1 MSVCRVFLETTATA
15 HLLDPVERGHVTN
28 MTGTGQT
35 DLTKPDRPQGGTK
48 TAATGALAVEKNPN
62 QKNVPTM
69 TGATAG
75 ANAAKRSREAPL
87 PLETGC
93 LSPGGPANAA
103 ESTSGMTLLCVTAV
117 VP

>member
-1 MSVCRVFLETTATA
+1 MDFPRGPTLLFSLTFEATHAAMKKRFSCCPETTATA
-15 HLLDPVERGHVTN
+15 HLLAPAERGHAMMI

-35 DLTKPDRPQGGTK
+35 DLTTPDKPQGGTK
-48 TAATGALAVEKNPN
+48 TAATGALAVEKNPS

-87 PLETGC
+87 PPETG
-93 LSPGGPANAA
+93 
-103 ESTSGMTLLCVTAV
+103 
-117 VP
+117 